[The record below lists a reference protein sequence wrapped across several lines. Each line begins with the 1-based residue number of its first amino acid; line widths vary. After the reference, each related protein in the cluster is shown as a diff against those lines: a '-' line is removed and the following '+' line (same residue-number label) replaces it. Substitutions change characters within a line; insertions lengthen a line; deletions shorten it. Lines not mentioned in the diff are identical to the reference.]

1 MTGIQKG
8 RCQDMGNAERS
19 CGTKLN
25 DKEEGMTE
33 VKDVEKKKVYK
44 EYRKMKQMKNKQ
56 EERKKIRKK
65 RRGSLQ
71 KENQRKSERRLERRA
86 AEEQKKI

>member
-1 MTGIQKG
+1 
-8 RCQDMGNAERS
+8 MGNAERS

-65 RRGSLQ
+65 RRGSLY
-71 KENQRKSERRLERRA
+71 R
-86 AEEQKKI
+86 KKIRERVRED